1 MKQTE
6 EGILLRRSNYSET
19 SLLVTC
25 LTYERGLQTYLF
37 QGGKK
42 KHGNILFPMAHL
54 ELTTFQRADSTL
66 GKISAVELKSG
77 GHEIVFDPVK
87 SSIAFYTAELLLEI
101 VKPAH
106 QEKYLFRFL
115 EEETQWIAHSSH
127 LANYPLW
134 LTAELTK
141 ISGIQPAIES
151 DSPNVLDLSG
161 KLRAASN
168 DYPGIQHESLHWLHD
183 AFTRNKQE
191 FLALPIPRNER
202 MICLQALL
210 AYLKEHFAGMRELKS
225 LKIVQELFN

>member
-54 ELTTFQRADSTL
+54 ELTTFHRADSTL

-87 SSIAFYTAELLLEI
+87 SSIAFYMAELLLEI

-106 QEKYLFRFL
+106 EEKYLFRFL
-115 EEETQWIAHSSH
+115 EEETQWISHSPH

-134 LTAELTK
+134 FTAELTK
-141 ISGIQPAIES
+141 ISGIQPAVES
-151 DSPNVLDLSG
+151 EKANVLDLSG
-161 KLRAASN
+161 KLRDATN
-168 DYPGIQHESLHWLHD
+168 DYPGIYNEALHWLSD
-183 AFTRNKQE
+183 AFTRDKHE
-191 FLALPIPRNER
+191 FLALSIPRNER
-202 MICLQALL
+202 MICIQALL
-210 AYLKEHFAGMRELKS
+210 TYLKDHFAGMRELKS
-225 LKIVQELFN
+225 LKVIQELFN